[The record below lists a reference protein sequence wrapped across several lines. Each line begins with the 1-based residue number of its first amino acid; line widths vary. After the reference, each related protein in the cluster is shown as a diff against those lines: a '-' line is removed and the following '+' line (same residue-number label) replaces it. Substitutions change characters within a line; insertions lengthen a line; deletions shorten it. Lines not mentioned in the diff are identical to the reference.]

1 MKRLLFLFPVLILS
15 SCLTLKPPQFVR
27 TQNLSSSKSATDFE
41 LTFDLLMHNP
51 NNWSLRLADMESEVR
66 IDSMLIGKA
75 NLVNAIRLTRN
86 SDFALPMHSTTGLND
101 LSSIATLG
109 LNLLFGNQ
117 SATATIRGNMTLKK
131 FIFKR
136 KYHFEYKE
144 KVDGRLLK
152 SLAIFPY
159 ATSARRWKAV
169 SVGKNTH
176 AFP

>member
-1 MKRLLFLFPVLILS
+1 MKKLLVLFPAVILT
-15 SCLTLKPPQFVR
+15 SCLSLKPPQFVR
-27 TQNLSSSKSATDFE
+27 TQNLSSSKSVTDYE

-75 NLVNAIRLTRN
+75 NLVNTIRLTRN
-86 SDFALPMHSTTGLND
+86 SDFTLPMHSTTNLND
-101 LSSIATLG
+101 ISNIASLG

-136 KYHFEYKE
+136 KYQFEYKE
-144 KVDGRLLK
+144 KVDGKLLK
-152 SLAIFPY
+152 SLF
-159 ATSARRWKAV
+159 
-169 SVGKNTH
+169 
-176 AFP
+176 